1 MHLCF
6 KIVKFLLHLCRSTC
20 FGHCCVHHQEP
31 STTSHAASGYHVILC
46 WLRPPA
52 LQYQQ
57 NSAGGRNQH
66 KITR

>member
-6 KIVKFLLHLCRSTC
+6 KIVKFLLQSMSLYMFWTL
-20 FGHCCVHHQEP
+20 FFHHQEP
-31 STTSHAASGYHVILC
+31 STNAHADSGYRVILC

-52 LQYQQ
+52 QYQQ
-57 NSAGGRNQH
+57 NSAGGRNQD